1 MATRQGILGRK
12 VGMTRYFAESG
23 TMVPVTVIEAG
34 PCLVTQVKTPEHDG
48 YAAVQIGFG
57 ESERL
62 NSPERGHLKGL
73 APLRHLHELRTDDA
87 PKYERGQR
95 LDVSMFKAGDLVDV
109 IGISKGKGFAGV
121 VKRHHFGGGPI
132 THGQSDRQRHPGAI
146 ASGTT
151 PGNVIKGLRM
161 AGRMGGER
169 VTVQNLRVE
178 MVDPERNLLVL
189 RGGVPGTLDGILF
202 IRKGLKTREAR
213 KRR

>member
-12 VGMTRYFAESG
+12 LGMTRRFAEDG
-23 TMVPVTVIEAG
+23 TVVSVTIIEAG
-34 PCLVTQVKTPEHDG
+34 PCFVTQVKLAESDG
-48 YAAVQIGFG
+48 YAAIQMGYVEGK
-57 ESERL
+57 RL

-73 APLRHLHELRTDDA
+73 PNLRHLQEMRTDDA
-87 PKYERGQR
+87 GRYERGQR
-95 LDVSMFKAGDLVDV
+95 LDVGMFKPGDVVDV

-121 VKRHHFGGGPI
+121 VKRHGFGGGPI

-151 PGNVIKGLRM
+151 PGNIIKGLRM
-161 AGRMGGER
+161 AGRMGNER
-169 VTVQNLRVE
+169 VTVHNLRVE

-189 RGGVPGTLDGILF
+189 RGGVPGATDGILF